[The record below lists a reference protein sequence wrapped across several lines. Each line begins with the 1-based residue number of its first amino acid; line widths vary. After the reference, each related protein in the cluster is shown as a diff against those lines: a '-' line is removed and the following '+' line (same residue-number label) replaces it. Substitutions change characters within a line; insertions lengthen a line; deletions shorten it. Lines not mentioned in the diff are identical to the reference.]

1 MELVS
6 STTVNAAA
14 AALATNVTTNID
26 SVWVLVLLALSIP
39 LAFYII
45 GRVIGLFPGSH
56 KRSR

>member
-6 STTVNAAA
+6 STTVNAAS

-39 LAFYII
+39 LAFYIVH
-45 GRVIGLFPGSH
+45 RVIALFPGH
-56 KRSR
+56 RSR

>member
-6 STTVNAAA
+6 STTVAAAA
-14 AALATNVTTNID
+14 AALQTNVADNID

-45 GRVIGLFPGSH
+45 HRVIGLFPG
-56 KRSR
+56 RRGR